1 MFWLLNVI
9 ETNSGHYIHYAKIN
23 MLLLLRLITTADSI
37 IVVDWTT
44 TTELPLLPLIGS
56 MYLIKYLDTTTIY
69 IKFSPLTTAQLLPSY
84 LDMATHNTYGLTTT
98 TFLLP
103 HTRKTYSHA
112 RHSNTVIPPP
122 R

>member
-1 MFWLLNVI
+1 
-9 ETNSGHYIHYAKIN
+9 
-23 MLLLLRLITTADSI
+23 
-37 IVVDWTT
+37 
-44 TTELPLLPLIGS
+44 
-56 MYLIKYLDTTTIY
+56 MYLIKHLNTTNVY

-112 RHSNTVIPPP
+112 RHSNTVIPTPYLP
-122 R
+122 SDSPTLTLFDLQTPYPLP